1 MAGESEYLHGA
12 EVQELDNGTRT
23 TTTASTS
30 VIGIVGTAP
39 NADPTRFPLNTP
51 VLISGSKVEAAYLDP
66 DKSGAGTLPQ
76 ALDDVLD
83 QSAARVVVIRVE
95 DNDDQSQQ
103 LVNIIGGANANTGK
117 YEGLYALL
125 GAKSKTAQKPK
136 ILCVPGFTHTRKEN
150 AIVTANITAG
160 GTGYTSAPTVTLT
173 GGGGTGAEI
182 VAEVAG
188 GVVVKLTVTK
198 SGSGYTS
205 APVLAFNGGGG
216 NGATATAVAG
226 TTANAVVSELIGIA
240 ERLKA
245 VIIAD
250 GPSTTDEAAIAYRK
264 DFGSKRV
271 YVVDPR
277 SLITDSST
285 GNTVTQWSS
294 ARVAGLIAKMD
305 NERGFWWSPSN
316 QVINGIT
323 GTEREIDFE
332 LGDASSRAN
341 LLNAQQVAT
350 IIREDG
356 FRLWGNQTC
365 ADDPKWKFLCIVR
378 TADAINESILV
389 AHRWAVDRGIT
400 KNYVDDVVGG
410 VNAYLRHLK
419 SIGAILGGV
428 CWADKA
434 LNTPEVIESGHIYFD
449 FDFTGVYPAE
459 RVTFRSQM
467 VNDYISEVFN

>member
-1 MAGESEYLHGA
+1 MAGENEFLHGA

-39 NADPTRFPLNTP
+39 NADPDRFPLNTP
-51 VLISGSKVEAAYLDP
+51 VLISGSKVEAAFLDP

-76 ALDDVLD
+76 GLDDILD
-83 QSAARVVVIRVE
+83 QTAGRIIVVRVE
-95 DNDDQSQQ
+95 DNQDASQQ

-117 YEGLYALL
+117 YEGIYALL
-125 GAKSKTAQKPK
+125 GAKSKTGLKPK
-136 ILCVPGFTHTRKEN
+136 ILCVPGFTHQRKQN
-150 AIVTANITAG
+150 AVVAVNITAA
-160 GTGYTSAPTVTLT
+160 GTGYTSAPTVTLS
-173 GGGGTGAEI
+173 GGGGAGAEI
-182 VAEVAG
+182 VAT
-188 GVVVKLTVTK
+188 VKEGKIDTLTVTK
-198 SGSGYTS
+198 SGSGYTT
-205 APVLAFNGGGG
+205 APTLAFTGGGG
-216 NGATATAVAG
+216 EGAAATAVAG
-226 TTANAVVSELIGIA
+226 TTGNAVVAELLGIA
-240 ERLKA
+240 DRLKA

-250 GPSTTDEAAIAYRK
+250 GPSTNDEAAIAYRG
-264 DFGSKRV
+264 DWGSKRV

-277 SLITDSST
+277 VLITDSST
-285 GNTVTQWSS
+285 GNTVTSWSS
-294 ARVAGLIAKMD
+294 PRVCGLIARMD
-305 NERGFWWSPSN
+305 TERGFWWSPSN

-332 LGDASSRAN
+332 LGDPSSRAN

-365 ADDPKWKFLCIVR
+365 SDDPKWKFLCIVR
-378 TADAINESILV
+378 TADTINESILI

-400 KNYVDDVVGG
+400 KNYVDDVVNG
-410 VNAYLRHLK
+410 VNAYLRQLK

-434 LNTPEVIESGHIYFD
+434 LNTPEVIASGHIYFD